1 MNRLEEKI
9 ISDGR
14 VLEGNVLKVDCFL
27 NHQIDI
33 DMLRWIGEDFKRR
46 FEGVKVDKILTIE
59 SSGIALA
66 SMTAFC
72 FNVPV
77 LFAKKTQSVNV
88 GGNRLYSEVD
98 SFTHKCRNRI
108 FVSAE
113 YLSRGE
119 KVLIIDDFLA
129 TGSALEGLL
138 DLVSQAGAEV
148 AGIGI
153 AIEKGFQTGG
163 KKIRDKGYRLESLA
177 VVEDMDCRTGEI
189 KFRR

>member
-9 ISDGR
+9 ISVGR

-66 SMTAFC
+66 SMTALC

-119 KVLIIDDFLA
+119 KVLIVDDFLA

-153 AIEKGFQTGG
+153 AIEKGFQDGG